1 MSAFLKLGEESRR
14 NLIVEAAN
22 RLAVLPVI
30 TEKDFW
36 VCWMLGRIFQDA
48 EWARHIV
55 FKGGTS
61 LSKVF
66 GVINRFSEDID
77 LSVSPRFLGV
87 EESTLES
94 APSKGKRQKLF
105 DGLQD
110 ECAQFVSGRFQP
122 KLESIVRGALG
133 ARASGKN
140 WLVYK
145 IDERTDSPVLLF
157 EYPSSLKLERG
168 YIDVAVKLEFGS
180 LTDQQPTGKH
190 TVTPMLAD
198 AMKDFKDESEEV
210 VALEVERSF
219 WEKATI
225 LHAEYHRPADKPPA
239 IGISRHYYD
248 MYCLSRNP
256 AGERAL
262 ADIDL
267 LTRVR
272 KHKQSFFRSAWA
284 HYDTAMPGSFHLAP
298 APDRRQQ
305 IERDYRDMT
314 DMFMST
320 PPPFAAM
327 MTHLAAVEEKF
338 NAGKIGQMRTDLD
351 RPR

>member
-225 LHAEYHRPADKPPA
+225 LHAEYHRPREKPIPDRL
-239 IGISRHYYD
+239 SRHYSD
-248 MYCLSRNP
+248 F
-256 AGERAL
+256 AAL
-262 ADIDL
+262 WLHAAKEAALKRMDL
-267 LTRVR
+267 LDQVADFKSR
-272 KHKQSFFRSAWA
+272 FFASAWA
-284 HYDTAMPGSFHLAP
+284 HYETARSKTLKLRPSAAREAEL
-298 APDRRQQ
+298 
-305 IERDYRDMT
+305 ERDYKRMEP
-314 DMFMST
+314 MFMAT
-320 PPPFAAM
+320 PPPFS
-327 MTHLAAVEEKF
+327 HVLKVLG
-338 NAGKIGQMRTDLD
+338 NAERDLHS
-351 RPR
+351 R